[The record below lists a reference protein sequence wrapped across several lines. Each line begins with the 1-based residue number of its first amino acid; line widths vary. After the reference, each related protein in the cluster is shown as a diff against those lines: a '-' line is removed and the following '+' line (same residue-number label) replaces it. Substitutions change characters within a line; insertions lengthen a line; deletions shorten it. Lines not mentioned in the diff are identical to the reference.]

1 MTSVETLN
9 PVEGAQRARGAADGA
24 RSGGYRLTAL
34 WALYVLTV
42 RQHLHGKRWMV
53 MAGLFLLPAGLVVLI
68 RSLAAQVPSMP
79 LEFSFGFMFIPQ
91 AILPLVALIYA
102 SGIIQD
108 EQEEQ
113 TLTYL
118 LIRPISKWGLYGVKL
133 LATLTTTMT
142 LTALFTALTYVAV
155 YAGSEKGF
163 GGDVPGRCLK
173 AMSLH
178 SLAVVAYCCLFGL
191 MSLLTKRTLIVG
203 IIYSAIFEG
212 LLANLPLSIR
222 LVTVIYYTR
231 VIAYRT
237 MPFVEHTRH
246 GNFDVA
252 AQAWQMDIKEDP
264 DLLQHPQVHTCVM
277 VLLVASFVCA
287 ALAAFLC
294 ARREFHVK
302 TPEKN

>member
-1 MTSVETLN
+1 MIPVETLDRLEDS
-9 PVEGAQRARGAADGA
+9 PAGLGAIETAPPAA
-24 RSGGYRLTAL
+24 YRLAAL

-42 RQHLHGKRWMV
+42 RQHLHGKRWMA
-53 MAGLFLLPAGLVVLI
+53 MAALFLLPAGLVVLI
-68 RSLAAQVPSMP
+68 RSLSPHAPPSMA
-79 LEFSFGFMFIPQ
+79 LEFSFAFMFIPQ
-91 AILPLVALIYA
+91 ALLPLVALIYG

-118 LIRPISKWGLYGVKL
+118 LIRPISKWALYGVKL
-133 LATLTTTMT
+133 LATLTTTVA
-142 LTALFTALTYVAV
+142 LTAMFTALTYAAIYVKAENVA
-155 YAGSEKGF
+155 S
-163 GGDVPGRCLK
+163 DVPMRCIK

-237 MPFVEHTRH
+237 MSFVEQTRH
-246 GNFDVA
+246 GNFDLA
-252 AQAWQMDIKEDP
+252 EPKWQMGIKEDP
-264 DLLQHPQVHTCVM
+264 DLLQHPQVLTCVM
-277 VLLVASFVCA
+277 VLLVSSVVCA
-287 ALAAFLC
+287 VLAAFLC